1 MPACPVAH
9 TAMAVLQNINLSASW
24 AGLLPGHATTLPWQH
39 STEKNKQKVDRTPR
53 NLLGQAGFNKWV
65 WTILVLIKQLGE
77 TNHFPFNFH
86 SHILHWALQL
96 LIKVSLPNTNWAM
109 GMCSVQKLLPLCVDK
124 MLLGRLHTK
133 LRSPTAWQYIER
145 GGIATTLNDCPS
157 NSQSEQAGWSRREGN
172 CMQQIQ
178 IGFQAIAN
186 VLETRE
192 KWLQVCF
199 HSSIGIKVK
208 QSQMEGDWHQEL
220 PKPVAFVSIF
230 LPLAL
235 QVVLCSFS
243 AR

>member
-65 WTILVLIKQLGE
+65 WTILVLIQQLGE

-86 SHILHWALQL
+86 SHILHWAVQL
-96 LIKVSLPNTNWAM
+96 LIKVSLTNTNWAM
-109 GMCSVQKLLPLCVDK
+109 GVCSVQKLLPLCVDK

-157 NSQSEQAGWSRREGN
+157 NSQSEQGEVDEKG
-172 CMQQIQ
+172 
-178 IGFQAIAN
+178 IACN
-186 VLETRE
+186 RS
-192 KWLQVCF
+192 K
-199 HSSIGIKVK
+199 
-208 QSQMEGDWHQEL
+208 
-220 PKPVAFVSIF
+220 
-230 LPLAL
+230 
-235 QVVLCSFS
+235 
-243 AR
+243 